1 MTDIDAQIREIFGRI
16 LRDIQVELG
25 DEFDQNFEREAFF
38 SEKWQRR
45 KSPLRPGAT
54 LLSGIGNSTLR
65 KSIRSEI
72 RENSIVFVSDLPHAA
87 IHNEGGE
94 IVVTEKMRRF
104 FRAKFYES
112 QGGFNRKK
120 GDSDRPTLS
129 NGGFYAWTSTMSLNT
144 ISEFWRNM
152 ALMRVG
158 SKIRIPQRKFLG
170 TSPEVEAAV
179 RQIIEENLNEYI
191 NNIDFNI
198 K

>member
-1 MTDIDAQIREIFGRI
+1 MTDIDAQIREIFGSI
-16 LRDIQVELG
+16 LKDIQVELG
-25 DEFDQNFEREAFF
+25 DEFDQNFERQGFF
-38 SEKWQRR
+38 SEKWERR
-45 KSPLRPGAT
+45 RSPLRPGAA
-54 LLSGIGNSTLR
+54 LLSGTGNSTLR
-65 KSIRSEI
+65 QSIRSEI
-72 RENSIVFVSDLPHAA
+72 RENSIVFISDLPHAA

-94 IVVTEKMRRF
+94 IVVTEKMKRF

-120 GDSDRPTLS
+120 GDSHRPTLS
-129 NGGFYAWTSTMSLNT
+129 NGAFYAWTSKMSLNT

-152 ALMRVG
+152 ALMKVG

-179 RQIIEENLNEYI
+179 RQIIEENLNEYV
-191 NNIDFNI
+191 NNINFNI